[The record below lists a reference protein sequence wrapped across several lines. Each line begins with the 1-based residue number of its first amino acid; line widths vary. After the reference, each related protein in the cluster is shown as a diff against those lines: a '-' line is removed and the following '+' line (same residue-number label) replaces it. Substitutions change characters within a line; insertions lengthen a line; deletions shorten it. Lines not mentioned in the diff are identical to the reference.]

1 MSLLSKALAAATAVA
16 VLQSVAA
23 VAQVA
28 VAVKTIGGK
37 A

>member
-1 MSLLSKALAAATAVA
+1 MSLLSKALAVA

-28 VAVKTIGGK
+28 VAVKTIRGK